1 MNAAALFDAVFRRAE
16 AGRAAPFM
24 VRHASGGVHRFDP
37 AAWCGEAMPGDDA
50 LLLQCTGPTL
60 DVGCGPG
67 RLVAALTRAG
77 RPALGI
83 DISAAAVR
91 LARRRGAAVLR
102 RDVFDPLPGT
112 GRWHH
117 VMLADG
123 NIGIGGDPGRL
134 VRRCARLLAAHGRL
148 HVEAAPPGTAGW
160 AGPAVVQAGR
170 GTAHAGRLRW
180 ASVPVDELPVLAE
193 AAAMR
198 VLDTWTEAGRWFV
211 TLTHR

>member
-16 AGRAAPFM
+16 AGRAAPLM

-50 LLLQCTGPTL
+50 LLLRCTGPTL

-123 NIGIGGDPGRL
+123 NIGIGGDPAALLRRVTRL
-134 VRRCARLLAAHGRL
+134 IAADGDVLVELEPPGHGLRHERVRLRPGHADVAWFTWAWVGVDAIAQVALRAGLRVAWTARHGHRWFARLER
-148 HVEAAPPGTAGW
+148 
-160 AGPAVVQAGR
+160 
-170 GTAHAGRLRW
+170 
-180 ASVPVDELPVLAE
+180 S
-193 AAAMR
+193 
-198 VLDTWTEAGRWFV
+198 
-211 TLTHR
+211 